1 MSERHHYVQG
11 WGLRLVCSGCCD
23 ADRHGCLCVWRCGL
37 VQGGRLPRIVGG
49 WPRPPEVTGL
59 TFAYWFPR
67 YIRSSKACW
76 IFVRLSM
83 LSPSAGTLSGRP
95 SPARLEQGEQIV
107 AGSHNIRT
115 EGMVGGGQPA
125 GLNCPRQFLFA
136 RSEGNI
142 ATSHS
147 ICGAFV
153 IKRDSS
159 DGLLEV
165 TDAAVRRSV

>member
-1 MSERHHYVQG
+1 MQ
-11 WGLRLVCSGCCD
+11 LL
-23 ADRHGCLCVWRCGL
+23 
-37 VQGGRLPRIVGG
+37 
-49 WPRPPEVTGL
+49 
-59 TFAYWFPR
+59 
-67 YIRSSKACW
+67 
-76 IFVRLSM
+76 M
-83 LSPSAGTLSGRP
+83 LSPSSGSLSGRP

-115 EGMVGGGQPA
+115 EGGGGAQPA

-136 RSEGNI
+136 RAEGNT

-153 IKRDSS
+153 IKSDSS

-165 TDAAVRRSV
+165 TDAAVCPSV